1 MKIVKITSLGCP
13 SCIIMNKVINQ
24 IKIEYPDIEFLNSI
38 KTCRRIPITQAY
50 LTTPEEGY
58 FRIRKRGEG
67 DKAGYIKDDK
77 EIGRLKGEHKKEE
90 LVKII
95 EENV

>member
-1 MKIVKITSLGCP
+1 MIKTVTKRRESFP
-13 SCIIMNKVINQ
+13 HIIRKEAQMEIERKFL
-24 IKIEYPDIEFLNSI
+24 IEYPDIEI
-38 KTCRRIPITQAY
+38 
-50 LTTPEEGY
+50 EEFDYDFDDVDNYDVGKILPVFIFY
-58 FRIRKRGEG
+58 
-67 DKAGYIKDDK
+67 KDDK

>member
-13 SCIIMNKVINQ
+13 SCIIMNKAINQ
-24 IKIEYPDIEFLNSI
+24 IKIEYPDIEI
-38 KTCRRIPITQAY
+38 
-50 LTTPEEGY
+50 EEFNYDFDDVDNYDVGKILPVFIFY
-58 FRIRKRGEG
+58 
-67 DKAGYIKDDK
+67 KDGK
-77 EIGRLKGEHKKEE
+77 EIGRLNGEHKKEE